1 MDDKRTLLAFLLIG
15 LIFILSPYYYE
26 WMGMTPKP
34 EGPAREEQEHTENND
49 RVYEQ
54 IEKPIEI
61 AEQQEQTQQKWE
73 SSEVENVQK
82 EPLTSSPTP
91 YTPKNVYIE
100 TPLLSLIHI

>member
-26 WMGMTPKP
+26 WMGMSPKP
-34 EGPAREEQEHTENND
+34 EGSAREEQEHIENND

-61 AEQQEQTQQKWE
+61 AEQQEQTQQKW
-73 SSEVENVQK
+73 
-82 EPLTSSPTP
+82 
-91 YTPKNVYIE
+91 
-100 TPLLSLIHI
+100 